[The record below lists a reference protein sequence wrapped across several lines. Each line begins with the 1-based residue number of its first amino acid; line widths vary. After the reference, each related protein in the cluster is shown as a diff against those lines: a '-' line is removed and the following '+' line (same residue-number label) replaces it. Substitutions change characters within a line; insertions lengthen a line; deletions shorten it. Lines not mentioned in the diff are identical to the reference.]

1 MKLFRSLVVLSV
13 LASVSAFAAGKKK
26 AEIEIKRHSPQEIIQ
41 SAIATVYAQDLKKFH
56 ETMDERTEKNTDRN
70 TLARALIRLNQASM
84 LAGISGTDKAVY
96 SKTDH
101 MGYLTEEK
109 YDISIQGLD
118 RATSTR
124 IETVLDKVEV
134 TCKYQYKYNWLKL
147 KYVVDYRVC
156 LISDLGAL

>member
-1 MKLFRSLVVLSV
+1 MKHLRSLVVLSV
-13 LASVSAFAAGKKK
+13 LCSVTAFAAGKKK

-56 ETMDERTEKNTDRN
+56 QTMDERTEKRSDRA
-70 TLARALIRLNQASM
+70 TLARALIKFNQVSM
-84 LAGISGTDKAVY
+84 LAGINGADKAVY
-96 SKTDH
+96 SKVDQND
-101 MGYLTEEK
+101 YLVEERF
-109 YDISIQGLD
+109 DISIMGLD

-124 IETVLDKVEV
+124 VETVLDQIEV
-134 TCKYQYKYNWLKL
+134 TCKYQYKFNVLKM